1 MLNGHSMSIDEV
13 VKELDTDL
21 NKGLSVEEARS
32 RLEKCGYNELQRKE
46 HLVSPSTRF
55 SYKLKYILLI
65 LFVITAVLSVFIPP
79 LFRISL
85 REYLVA
91 MFP

>member
-1 MLNGHSMSIDEV
+1 MLNWHSMSISEV
-13 VKELDTDL
+13 VKELDSDL
-21 NKGLSVEEARS
+21 NKGLSVGEARS
-32 RLEKCGYNELQRKE
+32 RLKKYGFNELKSKE
-46 HLVSPSTRF
+46 PPSTRF

-85 REYLVA
+85 GEYLVA